1 MVAVTIRIVNSLPGR
16 NQKFNMKFGKLSI
29 IYIVSLLTFLI
40 FPLEALAITEEESKV
55 EEAVTE
61 DFGSEYQIT
70 RKANRRLLPQNKIE
84 ELTEREN
91 RCSGGFLIPII
102 NLCLGGQKAELARET
117 DQFQPIY
124 VPKEKVVS
132 AANVCNNIICTLA
145 NLIKDVVSPQTEEQ
159 LTGSLNTFRPKDLNF
174 STHQEDQTREKQVK
188 GAYSFTLKMLL
199 PKELGE
205 TAQATVTPTL
215 IPQPTVSPPAPSPT
229 PTPSLGKIA
238 LVDAASSNVLKNLI
252 IEVGNHFKVPPA
264 VIAAVSWIEGP
275 QVWSDSNSEIIE
287 YLKEGVRHPD
297 FSYTIFGVSF
307 CRYNTSLASGPMQF
321 TLGTWS
327 TYKNSV
333 REAPGETNRHPIIC
347 NLKDSFWA
355 AGKKLKD
362 DSLTDRN
369 SLLAWDKKAVGL
381 AGKAYYGNC
390 GTCPGTEGDS
400 QLNTSG
406 NYNKYACQRFSKVKN
421 GGMSYCEYMWLYYQ
435 CNENSQ
441 NSEEFFICIGGVR
454 P

>member
-1 MVAVTIRIVNSLPGR
+1 
-16 NQKFNMKFGKLSI
+16 MKFVV
-29 IYIVSLLTFLI
+29 YIVSLLTFLI
-40 FPLEALAITEEESKV
+40 FPLEALATTEEESKL
-55 EEAVTE
+55 EEAVIE
-61 DFGSEYQIT
+61 DFGDEYQIT
-70 RKANRRLLPQNKIE
+70 RKANRRLLPQNKIN
-84 ELTEREN
+84 ELTEEEKK
-91 RCSGGFLIPII
+91 CSGGFLIPII
-102 NLCLGGQKAELARET
+102 NLCIGGQRAELARET
-117 DQFQPIY
+117 NQFQPIY
-124 VPKEKVVS
+124 VPKEKVVN
-132 AANVCNNIICTLA
+132 AANVCTSIICSLA
-145 NLIKDVVSPQTEEQ
+145 NLIKNVVSPQTEET
-159 LTGSLNTFRPKDLNF
+159 LTGSLNTFRPKNLSF
-174 STHQEDQTREKQVK
+174 STYQDQTREKQVK
-188 GAYSFTLKMLL
+188 DAYIFTLKMLL

-215 IPQPTVSPPAPSPT
+215 TPQPIVSPPAPSPT

-238 LVDAASSNVLKNLI
+238 LVDAASSDALKNLI

-275 QVWSDSNSEIIE
+275 QVWSDSNFGIIE

-307 CRYNTSLASGPMQF
+307 CRYNMSLASGPMQF

-355 AGKKLKD
+355 AGKKLKN
-362 DSLTDRN
+362 DSLTDGG
-369 SLLAWDKKAVGL
+369 SLLGWDKKAVGL

-390 GTCPGTEGDS
+390 GTCLGTEGDS
-400 QLNTSG
+400 ELNTSE
-406 NYNKYACQRFSKVKN
+406 NYNKYACQRFSKIKQ
-421 GGMSYCEYMWLYYQ
+421 GGMSYCEYVWLYYQ

-441 NSEEFFICIGGVR
+441 NSAEFFACIGGVR